1 MIPFNIEDIFLK
13 VKNIPQ
19 KYVNITVNNVTFLFV
34 NSIFPLSN
42 QMHVYDVEGI
52 FKSLESKKKNLQRD
66 LQYLEKKNKF
76 PLNIMISYYLI

>member
-52 FKSLESKKKNLQRD
+52 FKSLESKKKKLVERFTIFR
-66 LQYLEKKNKF
+66 KKKTNF
-76 PLNIMISYYLI
+76 L